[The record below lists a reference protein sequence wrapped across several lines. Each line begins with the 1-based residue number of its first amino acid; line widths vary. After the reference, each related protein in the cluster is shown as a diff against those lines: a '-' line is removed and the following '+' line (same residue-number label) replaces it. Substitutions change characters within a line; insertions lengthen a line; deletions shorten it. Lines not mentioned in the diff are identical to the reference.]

1 MGFLTDLAT
10 HIKTWANGKFQ
21 KLHSIAPGTQ
31 SSLTLDLATYNIFNV
46 ELSANASFSISNP
59 ETTRD
64 YYFYVKNTGA
74 SAITIT
80 LPNTADVVASATQ
93 TIAATKTKAFAMQ
106 WNGTKR
112 IWQVSEEIA

>member
-10 HIKTWANGKFQ
+10 HIKTWAVAKFQ
-21 KLHSIAPGTQ
+21 KIHSYASGTQ
-31 SSLTLDLATYNIFNV
+31 TSLTLDLAANNIFNI
-46 ELSANASFSISNP
+46 ELSANASFSLTNP

-64 YYFYVKNTGA
+64 YYFYVKNTSA

-93 TIAATKTKAFAMQ
+93 TIAATKTRAFAMQ

-112 IWQVSEEIA
+112 IWQVSEEIG